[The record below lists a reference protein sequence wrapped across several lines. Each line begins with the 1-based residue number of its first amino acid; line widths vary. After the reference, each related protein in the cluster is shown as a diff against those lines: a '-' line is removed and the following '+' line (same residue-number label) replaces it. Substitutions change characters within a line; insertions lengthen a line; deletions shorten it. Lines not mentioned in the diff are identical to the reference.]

1 MKRVFVLALAVAF
14 APLAGAQLYKYVDKD
29 GKTVYTDQPPANV
42 QAKPV
47 EAPPPPPMP
56 AAAAGSKNGTNG
68 NKSAVERD
76 KDNEKNREQAREQQ
90 KKQQEASEKA
100 QQAEQR
106 CTQARSAFNQYS
118 EGGRLLKYNDK
129 GERVYMSDEEIA
141 SSRDKARQEMDEACK
156 KS

>member
-47 EAPPPPPMP
+47 AAPPPPPMP

-106 CTQARSAFNQYS
+106 CQQARENYRTYE
-118 EGGRLLKYNDK
+118 EGGRLFKYNDK
-129 GERVYMSDEEIA
+129 GEREFLGDEEIEA
-141 SSRDKARQEMDEACK
+141 KRISSKKEMDEACAG
-156 KS
+156 S